1 MNNFH
6 EDDLLDMA
14 KERNQVEVNSRLAR
28 KALHRISLNDRWL
41 AALGV
46 WMVAKGEKLQARYTA
61 SLQANQLGFSQGKA
75 KKARA

>member
-6 EDDLLDMA
+6 EEDLLNMA
-14 KERNQVEVNSRLAR
+14 KERNQVEVNSQLAR
-28 KALHRISLNDRWL
+28 KASHRISFNDRWL

-46 WMVAKGEKLQARYTA
+46 WMVSKGEKLQARYTA
-61 SLQANQLGFSQGKA
+61 SLQASRLGFYQGKA